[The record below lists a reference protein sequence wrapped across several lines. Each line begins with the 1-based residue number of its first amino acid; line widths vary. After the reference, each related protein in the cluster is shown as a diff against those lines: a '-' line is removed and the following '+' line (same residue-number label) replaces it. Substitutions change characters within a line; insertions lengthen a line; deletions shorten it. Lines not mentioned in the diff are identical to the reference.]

1 MIALDRQ
8 HCIPC
13 RRGDPGLSESQ
24 IRELHQKIS
33 QWKIQ
38 VEDGVQLLEKV
49 FKFTNFKEALDFTLS
64 VGNLAE
70 AEDHHPRLTTEWGR
84 VTVNW
89 WTHAVQGLHQ
99 NDFIMAARTDLI
111 YQKT

>member
-1 MIALDRQ
+1 MTLDRQ

-24 IRELHQKIS
+24 IRELHQQVS
-33 QWKIQ
+33 QWTIQ
-38 VEDGVQLLEKV
+38 VRDGVQQLEKV
-49 FKFTNFKEALDFTLS
+49 FKFKNFNEALNFTMS

-70 AEDHHPRLTTEWGR
+70 VEDHHPSLTTEWGR
-84 VTVNW
+84 VTVTW